1 LRREILDA
9 ARELFV
15 KEGYRNV
22 SLRKIARRI
31 GYSPMSIYLHF
42 ADKADILDCICE
54 ETFTGFLA
62 AADQLDAGAVGSAES
77 TAAADSTAP
86 RERLEAGLR
95 TFIEF
100 GLAHPHHYQLTFM
113 TPPHEPLALGRR
125 EQIGQAAY
133 QRLRTQVAASLD
145 ERQRARIDLDVA
157 SQVIWASVH
166 GLISLLIARPDF
178 QWQERRRLIDGVV
191 RSATGWLGRCCA
203 EAEPAALPPARGQ
216 AGPGKPAPVK
226 AGPVKPAPVKP
237 APRKPAPGQDGPGKP
252 GRGKAGA

>member
-1 LRREILDA
+1 VRKAAVKQTHRRHPESKDSLRREILDA

-31 GYSPMSIYLHF
+31 GYTPMSIYLHF

-54 ETFTGFLA
+54 ETFAGFLA
-62 AADQLDAGAVGSAES
+62 AADRLDSPP
-77 TAAADSTAP
+77 AP
-86 RERLEAGLR
+86 PSRERLEAGLR
-95 TFIEF
+95 TFIDF

-113 TPPHEPLALGRR
+113 TPPDEPLTLGRR

-133 QRLRTQVAASLD
+133 QRLRRLVEASLD

-178 QWQERRRLIDGVV
+178 PWQERQRLIDGIV

-203 EAEPAALPPARGQ
+203 EL
-216 AGPGKPAPVK
+216 AP
-226 AGPVKPAPVKP
+226 
-237 APRKPAPGQDGPGKP
+237 
-252 GRGKAGA
+252 